1 MLEARLGPLVQA
13 LVVDDPATAAKQVH
27 GRSESLSD
35 VWLVSRDED
44 AARLGAGAARQ
55 SAEATDVVVSEQRA
69 IRVTR
74 IPTRPRLG
82 RKAREKRAA
91 ELRAE
96 ADELDAQI
104 ETARADRRRLERLAE
119 DGEALL
125 AGQVVWLGGDPAP
138 ALAAIRRQ
146 LSEVQEQQEIHRAA
160 VTRHQE
166 AARQLAPRIEA
177 LRGLLGTAVLLDP
190 PDHAQRRD
198 VLERDH
204 DAAQAAQAEI
214 QRCREA
220 ARVVED
226 RLDVLRRTP
235 LSEAEV
241 ADLETELSRLSDE
254 RGRLDAA
261 IEAMEFVAGNAEAL
275 GWDDAPAQ
283 LEANRSLVPALE
295 EQLRRAEE
303 ALAEAEAAV
312 QTAEEEFER
321 ATAKWQDADGR
332 RRAAVEQ
339 LRAAER
345 RFTEMDD
352 PRSYR
357 SGRRNRA

>member
-1 MLEARLGPLVQA
+1 MQA

-35 VWLVSRDED
+35 VWLVRRDED
-44 AARLGAGAARQ
+44 AARLGAGAAHE
-55 SAEATDVVVSEQRA
+55 SEEVTDVVVSEQRA

-96 ADELDAQI
+96 ADELNARI
-104 ETARADRRRLERLAE
+104 ETARAERRRLERLAE

-125 AGQVVWLGGDPAP
+125 AGQAVWLGGDPAP
-138 ALAAIRRQ
+138 ALAAAVRQ
-146 LSEVQEQQEIHRAA
+146 LSEVEEQQDNHRAA
-160 VTRHQE
+160 ATRHQE

-190 PDHAQRRD
+190 PDHDQRRD
-198 VLERDH
+198 ALDRDH

-226 RLDVLRRTP
+226 RIDVLRRTP
-235 LSEAEV
+235 LSETEV
-241 ADLETELSRLSDE
+241 AILETELSRLSDE
-254 RGRLDAA
+254 RDRLDAA

-283 LEANRSLVPALE
+283 LEANRSLVPALA

-303 ALAEAEAAV
+303 ALAEAEAGVRVRNSQMA
-312 QTAEEEFER
+312 
-321 ATAKWQDADGR
+321 GR
-332 RRAAVEQ
+332 RWSSPAGRRTTSGCGAA
-339 LRAAER
+339 LHG
-345 RFTEMDD
+345 DGD
-352 PRSYR
+352 SRSYR